1 MVMENVDNRYR
12 PNIEHTKRI
21 TDLSRAG
28 IPAHLIA
35 KIIGISEATLKKYY
49 EHELSIATPEAIEA
63 IAKTV
68 YSQALNDGCTKSQA
82 LYLKTRGAKF
92 GWVERQVID
101 NVQSQEELD
110 TLKAKLKELE
120 QKHEKDY

>member
-1 MVMENVDNRYR
+1 MGNEFNKYQ
-12 PNIEHTKRI
+12 PNLDHTKRVY
-21 TDLSRAG
+21 DMSRAG

-35 KIIGISEATLKKYY
+35 KIIGIGEDTLKKYY
-49 EHELSIATPEAIEA
+49 EHELSIATPEAVEA
-63 IAKTV
+63 IANTV

-110 TLKAKLKELE
+110 RLKAKLKELE
-120 QKHEKDY
+120 SKHEKDY